1 MLFPTMELEK
11 IYFFTATILNW
22 RKLLAPDK
30 YKQMIVDSLKHLV
43 DKQKIAVY
51 AFVVMPNHIHLI
63 WEMLEKNGKEM
74 PHASFMKYTAHQFL
88 EDLRAHHP
96 QVLSYFEVEDKKER
110 KHQFWERNSLPIWL
124 YTPSVIHQK
133 LTYIHHNPTTPQWAL
148 ADDYVDYQ
156 YSSAKFYEMGQ
167 DDFGFLTHYQT
178 RI

>member
-1 MLFPTMELEK
+1 
-11 IYFFTATILNW
+11 
-22 RKLLAPDK
+22 
-30 YKQMIVDSLKHLV
+30 
-43 DKQKIAVY
+43 
-51 AFVVMPNHIHLI
+51 
-63 WEMLEKNGKEM
+63 MLEKNGKEM
-74 PHASFMKYTAHQFL
+74 PHVSFMKYTTHQFL